1 MVELLKKCNLN
12 LCIFQDELTL
22 YTCMVI
28 VELVLPVHAVLTCL
42 KMVN

>member
-28 VELVLPVHAVLTCL
+28 VELVLPLHAGLSCL
-42 KMVN
+42 KIIA